1 MFDGFFENLRGMS
14 RLVTPSLCVLALV
27 LFSLAPHAA
36 RRFNH
41 GRPILVN
48 VSLAH
53 ARSFGTRWTGAA
65 ERVITNWA
73 QQGVRQGREQRRTWV
88 ARFNSFEVRI
98 ERNSR
103 NAFASWSVT
112 LLVDDDEGENDFA
125 RNGREENCI

>member
-1 MFDGFFENLRGMS
+1 MFDGIFENLRCGS

-41 GRPILVN
+41 GRPILVKA
-48 VSLAH
+48 SLAH
-53 ARSFGTRWTGAA
+53 ARSFGNRWTGTAS
-65 ERVITNWA
+65 RVVANW
-73 QQGVRQGREQRRTWV
+73 VRQGREQRRTWV

-112 LLVDDDEGENDFA
+112 VVVDDDEGENDFA
-125 RNGREENCI
+125 HNGREEKCI